1 MYKNK
6 EISRFC
12 ISGVLLF
19 LLEYILVVS
28 LSRLMPLGVANTLA
42 FWITSVASY
51 FVNQS
56 YVFKSNE
63 KSWKIVCCFFL
74 LLFLGGML
82 NTFVTMI
89 CVPLT
94 GLFVSKI
101 MSTGTVMIYNYMTR
115 SMLFHG
121 RIKEVLLHG

>member
-1 MYKNK
+1 MYKKK

-28 LSRLMPLGVANTLA
+28 LSRLMPLGVANALA

-56 YVFKSNE
+56 LVFKSNE
-63 KSWKIVCCFFL
+63 KSWKSFCYFFL
-74 LLFLGGML
+74 LLFIGGVL
-82 NTFVTMI
+82 NTFVTTLFVSI
-89 CVPLT
+89 T
-94 GLFVSKI
+94 NLFVSKVI
-101 MSTGTVMIYNYMTR
+101 ATGIVMIYNYITR
-115 SMLFHG
+115 SILFHG